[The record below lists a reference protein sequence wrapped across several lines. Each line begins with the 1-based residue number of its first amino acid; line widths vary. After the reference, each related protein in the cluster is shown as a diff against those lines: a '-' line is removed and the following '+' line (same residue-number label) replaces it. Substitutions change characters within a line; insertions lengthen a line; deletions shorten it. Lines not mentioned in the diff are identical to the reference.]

1 MLIYNVTTN
10 IEESAQDRWLQW
22 MKDTHIP
29 AMLATGK
36 FLHAKMTKVL
46 IEEDM
51 GGVTYAVQYTVLDKA
66 TLEKYYTED
75 APKLREETNT
85 LFAGSFVSFRT
96 ELEVVHEH
104 ASQSGNA

>member
-10 IEESAQDRWLQW
+10 IEESANERWLQW
-22 MKDTHIP
+22 MKGTHIP

-36 FLHAKMTKVL
+36 FINAKMTKVL

-51 GGVTYAVQYTVLDKA
+51 GGITYSVQYSVLDKA
-66 TLEKYYTED
+66 TLEKYYMED
-75 APKLREETNT
+75 APKLRNEANE
-85 LFAGSFVSFRT
+85 LFAGSFVAFRT

-104 ASQSGNA
+104 TTETERA